1 MKTSIFLRIIS
12 LPIGLVSKLW
22 NLTKDGSRDIHNR
35 FRFKKVII
43 DNDCSIDVHSQI
55 EPDCHIFK
63 GTIINKCKIASFSYI
78 GRNSLIQNA
87 EIGRFCS
94 ISKEVNIG
102 LGSHPLDMFSTSQ
115 VFYRKSNALKL
126 DIIPK
131 DLGFKEYKPIQIGH
145 DVWIGTRAIIL
156 DGVSVGHGAVIA
168 ANSVVTKDIPP
179 YAIVGGV
186 PAKIIKYRF
195 SETVI
200 REMLELKW
208 WEWEITKIKDEMPH
222 LFKSI
227 NQ

>member
-1 MKTSIFLRIIS
+1 MKTSLLFRILS
-12 LPIGLVSKLW
+12 LPIGLGKKL
-22 NLTKDGSRDIHNR
+22 LDLAKDGSRDIHNHVR
-35 FRFKKVII
+35 FNKVII
-43 DNDCSIDVHSQI
+43 DNDCSIDLQSQI

-63 GTIINKCKIASFSYI
+63 GTIINKSKIASFSYI

-87 EIGRFCS
+87 TIGRFCS

-115 VFYRKSNALKL
+115 VFYRKANALKL

-168 ANSVVTKDIPP
+168 ANSVVTKDVPP

-195 SETVI
+195 TENVI
-200 REMLELKW
+200 NELLNLKW
-208 WEWEITKIKDEMPH
+208 WEWEMTKIKDEMPH